1 MSHRFFAALTQP
13 QYAETVSLAETLG
26 EPSRK
31 CPILSGLPK
40 RRRNSPLVST
50 DHFHGYPRRMET
62 IGPPTR
68 GEDGGK
74 TPGKKG
80 GPAMASKLSISKE
93 RTAELIKEFG
103 KNDQDS
109 GSAEVQVA
117 ILSERIRN
125 LTEHL
130 KTHKKDNHTRR
141 GLMMLIGKRR
151 GMLKYIKER
160 NIEEYRELIKKL
172 GIRDNI

>member
-1 MSHRFFAALTQP
+1 
-13 QYAETVSLAETLG
+13 
-26 EPSRK
+26 
-31 CPILSGLPK
+31 
-40 RRRNSPLVST
+40 
-50 DHFHGYPRRMET
+50 
-62 IGPPTR
+62 
-68 GEDGGK
+68 
-74 TPGKKG
+74 
-80 GPAMASKLSISKE
+80 MASKLSISKE

-125 LTEHL
+125 
-130 KTHKKDNHTRR
+130 KDNHTRR